1 MQYFNITPETT
12 PESLKAQYRELA
24 KTMHPDMGGTKEAFQ
39 ELQRQYQEALLTLSE
54 RPEYGYITE
63 SETFRK
69 LMAAADDLLLRFDY
83 PALAEIITQKAGELI
98 DSIKLPENL
107 KFLEELK
114 PVAKMSIAERL
125 STPQQ
130 FERSLL
136 ELEKFLRNTKN
147 RKKE

>member
-69 LMAAADDLLLRFDY
+69 LMDAADDLLLRFDY

-125 STPQQ
+125 SNPQQ
-130 FERSLL
+130 FAL
-136 ELEKFLRNTKN
+136 EVEKFIRNTKN